1 MFYIALRRPIK
12 SGVQIVSIE
21 DRNGYKKIE
30 ENVRKLTSIIMPKL
44 RADQLIAINVNELD

>member
-1 MFYIALRRPIK
+1 MEPPRPIQ

-21 DRNGYKKIE
+21 DQNGYKKIE

-44 RADQLIAINVNELD
+44 RANQLIAINVNELD